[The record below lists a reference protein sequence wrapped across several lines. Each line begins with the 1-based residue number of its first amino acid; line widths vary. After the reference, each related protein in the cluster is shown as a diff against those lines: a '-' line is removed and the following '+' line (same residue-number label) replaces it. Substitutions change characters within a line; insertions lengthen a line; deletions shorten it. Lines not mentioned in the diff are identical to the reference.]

1 MKYSNIYNTK
11 YKKYSSI
18 YKKTIIWSKSESS
31 EVNLQNALNFGRFPQ
46 LWSRR
51 RWGNSGSDTI
61 VSMPILN
68 IQITIIY

>member
-46 LWSRR
+46 L
-51 RWGNSGSDTI
+51 
-61 VSMPILN
+61 
-68 IQITIIY
+68 